1 MYKMHLISVEGY
13 KNAYAQILIIK
24 KTDEIWLSMK
34 DIGKGIRVKNISVL
48 VLKEI
53 YGICET
59 KNPTKKQI
67 NNYKMR
73 EREIYEKF
81 SNLSAD
87 KLNKK
92 SNKNI
97 YIRNNTMTNI
107 IKHSRG
113 KKKRGIRPID
123 GFRKKLMIPDS
134 EIFKCSEHEVK

>member
-34 DIGKGIRVKNISVL
+34 DIGKGIGVKNISVL

-67 NNYKMR
+67 NNYKMT
-73 EREIYEKF
+73 EEKF
-81 SNLSAD
+81 M
-87 KLNKK
+87 K
-92 SNKNI
+92 SLVI
-97 YIRNNTMTNI
+97 
-107 IKHSRG
+107 
-113 KKKRGIRPID
+113 
-123 GFRKKLMIPDS
+123 
-134 EIFKCSEHEVK
+134 